1 MKRDLGQA
9 EVPMNDWQNK
19 IKEAIH
25 SIHLVISLQRY
36 LVEHKNKDCISIS
49 LRRSKLKAS
58 ITSSSL

>member
-36 LVEHKNKDCISIS
+36 LVEHKNKHCISH
-49 LRRSKLKAS
+49 
-58 ITSSSL
+58 